1 MGGLRARLGK
11 VLRRP
16 PAAAVRELRSARR
29 WSKGNYP
36 SLGRVMVMMAQMMT
50 VTLHPPTRQGL
61 IVRIA
66 IRVAGGRG
74 EEAEG

>member
-1 MGGLRARLGK
+1 
-11 VLRRP
+11 
-16 PAAAVRELRSARR
+16 
-29 WSKGNYP
+29 
-36 SLGRVMVMMAQMMT
+36 MMAQMMT

-61 IVRIA
+61 IVRIT